1 MPSCRIVRGER
12 EGEMG
17 RRSDEE
23 EGEGVDETRGNPYN
37 WIYIFTY
44 ISGRR
49 KLASGDIARELDRR
63 LDIHHLAL
71 PT

>member
-1 MPSCRIVRGER
+1 MRVVRGER

-23 EGEGVDETRGNPYN
+23 EGEGEDETRGNPHN

-44 ISGRR
+44 ISGRW
-49 KLASGDIARELDRR
+49 KPASGDIARELDRR
-63 LDIHHLAL
+63 LDIHHLPL